1 MRILITGAGGFIGRA
16 LTRALCA
23 AGALAGPDGAPRA
36 ISALRLV
43 DLSAPPAP
51 EAPFAVET
59 AGADLSDPDALAAA
73 LTPFPQAIFHLAAT
87 LTVEAERE
95 LARGWEVNLQLPLRL
110 LEAARAHVEAGG
122 APPRLIYASSIA
134 AFGGAL
140 PEEVGE
146 DQAQTPATSYGTA
159 KSMVELLIND
169 YSRHGFVD
177 GRALRLPIVLT
188 RPGAPSAA
196 VSDRVAAL
204 AREPLRG
211 RDVVSPFAPEDAFP
225 VASVGRVAA
234 NLLRLHD
241 LPASALGASRA
252 LNQPGLTVTPAGIA
266 EALARVAGPETAG
279 RIAYAPDP
287 AIRAVVAGWPRRFVS
302 RAALSP
308 PLAAD
313 PDFDA
318 VIADFLAGEA
328 N

>member
-16 LTRALCA
+16 LSEALRE

-36 ISALRLV
+36 VTALRLV
-43 DLSAPPAP
+43 DLAAPPALS
-51 EAPFAVET
+51 APFAVET
-59 AGADLSDPDALAAA
+59 QAGDLSDPATLAAA
-73 LTPFPQAIFHLAAT
+73 LDPFPDAIFHLAAT
-87 LTVEAERE
+87 LTVAAETD

-122 APPRLIYASSIA
+122 APPRLVYASSIA

-140 PEEVGE
+140 PETVVE
-146 DQAQTPATSYGTA
+146 DQAQTPSTSYGTA
-159 KSMVELLIND
+159 KAMVELLLND

-211 RDVVSPFAPEDAFP
+211 RAVASPFAPDDAFP

-234 NLLRLHD
+234 NLIRLHD
-241 LPASALGASRA
+241 LPAAGFGPSRA
-252 LNQPGLTVTPAGIA
+252 LNQPGLTVTPREIA
-266 EALARVAGPETAG
+266 AALARAAGPEAAARLG
-279 RIAYAPDP
+279 HAPDP
-287 AIRAVVAGWPRRFVS
+287 AIRAVVAGWPRRFAS
-302 RAALSP
+302 RAPLSP
-308 PLAAD
+308 PLVSD

-318 VIADFLAGEA
+318 VIADFLARERP
-328 N
+328 